1 MVCAQLVVLAV
12 AVAPASG
19 FVPPSFAWSRPSA
32 LKAVDES
39 LDSALS
45 RLLPDEGPPLAPA
58 APLNLDWDDNAAWL
72 AACKDTGVVS
82 WYDAGLRLTDGSAP
96 APAAPAAP
104 AAAEPAASVTGERE
118 PSAPAPADDVLRAEF
133 EAWKTEFGAGAT
145 FENFKMNFPFD
156 AELGL
161 FKDSPSSWVAKRN
174 AVLRAAGGEPAP
186 AAISLA
192 WDDNAAWLEACKAD
206 GVVSWYDAGLRLT
219 A

>member
-96 APAAPAAP
+96 APA
-104 AAAEPAASVTGERE
+104 
-118 PSAPAPADDVLRAEF
+118 DDVLRAEF
-133 EAWKTEFGAGAT
+133 EAWKTEFGAGST

-206 GVVSWYDAGLRLT
+206 GAVSWYDAGLRLT